1 MLHLRILWKNSINLT
16 DDDTKILGV
25 VLNYLNINLEN
36 AINFNKDFHNSQN
49 MLDWQQTR
57 KTKVLSVDTHIEE
70 VGPQSSKKL
79 DNKVP
84 KKYIFGAFENFIK
97 ATDCL
102 CALKNLGQDI

>member
-1 MLHLRILWKNSINLT
+1 M
-16 DDDTKILGV
+16 
-25 VLNYLNINLEN
+25 
-36 AINFNKDFHNSQN
+36 
-49 MLDWQQTR
+49 
-57 KTKVLSVDTHIEE
+57 EE

>member
-1 MLHLRILWKNSINLT
+1 MLWKNGINLT
-16 DDDTKILGV
+16 DDGTNILAV

-36 AINFNKDFHNSQN
+36 AINFNVDVHNSQN
-49 MLDWQQTR
+49 MLEWQQTR
-57 KTKVLSVDTHIEE
+57 KTKVLSVDKYIEE